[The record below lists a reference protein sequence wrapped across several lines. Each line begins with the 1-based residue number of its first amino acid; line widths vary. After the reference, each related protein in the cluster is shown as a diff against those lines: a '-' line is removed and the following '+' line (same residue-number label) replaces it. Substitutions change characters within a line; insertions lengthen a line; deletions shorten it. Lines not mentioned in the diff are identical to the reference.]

1 MKHTWSKFTHW
12 KNLLP
17 RVCIM
22 REDLSMHPSPQ
33 SHKGWSHHGGN
44 QPAKGSLRQLRRSR
58 NGASIFVCCVL
69 VGKKIWRGCLQ
80 IVNYIASFSLQYMWT
95 QWDALFIR
103 CDKTITRGH
112 DSLYVNR
119 QRRKLIVITRAAA
132 FHVCCCGLCALLDM
146 ALPWSAESVLLW
158 A

>member
-1 MKHTWSKFTHW
+1 MKHTWSKFAHW

-33 SHKGWSHHGGN
+33 SHKGRSHHGGN

-80 IVNYIASFSLQYMWT
+80 IINYIASFSLQYMWT
-95 QWDALFIR
+95 QWDTLFIR
-103 CDKTITRGH
+103 CDTIRNISEQTKVSPYGIFLITTITAVTRYEY
-112 DSLYVNR
+112 LVR
-119 QRRKLIVITRAAA
+119 TLITIT
-132 FHVCCCGLCALLDM
+132 
-146 ALPWSAESVLLW
+146 LW
-158 A
+158 YNTE